1 LRRSNGNNAAV
12 QRKIVITGAPGA
24 GKSVITAEIV
34 RRDMRLVL
42 VPEAATEIYTR
53 LGTTWDRLNLLNRR
67 EAQRMIYRLQSE
79 QEARIAAENPT
90 KHLLLD
96 RGTIDGAAYWPDG
109 ADAYWR
115 DLKSSV
121 DAELKRYDLIIMLE
135 TAAALGIYD
144 GAGSNKVRFEDAAG
158 AIDAGRKLLHL
169 YQKHPRVRHVA
180 AFANLEDKIRATM
193 QNVDDALK

>member
-1 LRRSNGNNAAV
+1 M

-34 RRDMRLVL
+34 RRDKRLVL
-42 VPEAATEIYTR
+42 VPEAATQVYTK
-53 LGTTWDRLNLLNRR
+53 LGTTWDRLNLVNRR

-79 QEARIAAENPT
+79 QEARIAGENPT

-109 ADAYWR
+109 DVAYWR
-115 DLKSSV
+115 DLKSNI

-135 TAAALGIYD
+135 TAAVLGIYD

-158 AIDAGRKLLHL
+158 AIDAGRNLLHL
-169 YQKHPRVRHVA
+169 YQKHPRVQHVA
-180 AFANLEDKIRATM
+180 AFANLEDKIKATM
-193 QNVDDALK
+193 QKVNDELTRTTAA